1 MLKSVGKSGITVGQ
15 LARAAA
21 VNVETVRYYQRIG
34 LLTMPRRDY
43 GSIRRYLAD
52 DLKRIRFIKRAQK
65 LGFSLDEVALLLGL
79 SDGKHC
85 QETKVLAQT
94 RLAVVEE
101 KIADLAAIEKAQ
113 GLGCKVF
120 KGQPRMRVPGYRC
133 LDRGRVVT
141 GCLWSVRISLRTSA
155 HAPRTHHGP
164 APRTYGA
171 PFA

>member
-1 MLKSVGKSGITVGQ
+1 MSKQTTTTGITVGQ

-34 LLTMPRRDY
+34 LLPMPRRDY

-79 SDGKHC
+79 SDGRHC
-85 QETKVLAQT
+85 AETKALAET

-101 KIADLAAIEKAQ
+101 KIADLEAIRQALK
-113 GLGCKVF
+113 GLVAKCSRGSRGC
-120 KGQPRMRVPGYRC
+120 
-133 LDRGRVVT
+133 
-141 GCLWSVRISLRTSA
+141 GCPVIDALIEDES
-155 HAPRTHHGP
+155 
-164 APRTYGA
+164 
-171 PFA
+171 

>member
-1 MLKSVGKSGITVGQ
+1 MSKLLAESGITVGQ
-15 LARAAA
+15 LARAAS

-34 LLTMPRRDY
+34 LLPLPSRDY

-85 QETKVLAQT
+85 AETKALAQT

-101 KIADLAAIEKAQ
+101 KIADLAAIQSALK
-113 GLGCKVF
+113 GLVAKCTKGSRGC
-120 KGQPRMRVPGYRC
+120 
-133 LDRGRVVT
+133 
-141 GCLWSVRISLRTSA
+141 GCPVIDALIEDES
-155 HAPRTHHGP
+155 
-164 APRTYGA
+164 
-171 PFA
+171 

>member
-1 MLKSVGKSGITVGQ
+1 MSKQTTTTGITVGQ

-34 LLTMPRRDY
+34 LLPMPRRDY

-79 SDGKHC
+79 SDGRHC
-85 QETKVLAQT
+85 AETKALAQT

-101 KIADLAAIEKAQ
+101 KITDLVAIQQALK
-113 GLGCKVF
+113 GLVAKCSKGSRGC
-120 KGQPRMRVPGYRC
+120 
-133 LDRGRVVT
+133 
-141 GCLWSVRISLRTSA
+141 GCAVIDALIEDES
-155 HAPRTHHGP
+155 
-164 APRTYGA
+164 
-171 PFA
+171 

>member
-1 MLKSVGKSGITVGQ
+1 MSKQATTAGITVGE

-34 LLTMPRRDY
+34 LLPMPRRDY

-79 SDGKHC
+79 SDGRHC
-85 QETKVLAQT
+85 AETRALAET

-101 KIADLAAIEKAQ
+101 KIADLEAIRQALK
-113 GLGCKVF
+113 GLVAKCSRGSRGC
-120 KGQPRMRVPGYRC
+120 
-133 LDRGRVVT
+133 
-141 GCLWSVRISLRTSA
+141 GCPVIDALVEDGS
-155 HAPRTHHGP
+155 
-164 APRTYGA
+164 
-171 PFA
+171 

>member
-1 MLKSVGKSGITVGQ
+1 MLKPMLKPLGKSGITVGQ

-34 LLTMPRRDY
+34 LLPMPRRDY
-43 GSIRRYLAD
+43 GSIRRYWAD

-85 QETKVLAQT
+85 AQTKMLAQT

-101 KIADLAAIEKAQ
+101 KLADLAVIRKVLKGLVAKCTRGSRGCGCPVIDALIE
-113 GLGCKVF
+113 
-120 KGQPRMRVPGYRC
+120 
-133 LDRGRVVT
+133 DE
-141 GCLWSVRISLRTSA
+141 S
-155 HAPRTHHGP
+155 
-164 APRTYGA
+164 
-171 PFA
+171 